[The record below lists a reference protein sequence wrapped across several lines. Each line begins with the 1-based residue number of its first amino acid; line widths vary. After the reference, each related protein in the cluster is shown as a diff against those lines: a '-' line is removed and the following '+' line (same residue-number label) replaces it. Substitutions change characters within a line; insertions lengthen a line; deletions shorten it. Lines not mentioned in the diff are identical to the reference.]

1 MPEPIIAIVGRPNVG
16 KSTLF
21 NRISRSRDALVDNRP
36 GVTRDRIHASVL
48 YEGVRFTLVDTGGY
62 DDLGQ
67 DPLLGQVRRQV
78 DRAMQEADRVI
89 LVVDGRQGVLPG
101 DAEMAQTLRRS
112 RKPFFV
118 AVNKIDGPEH
128 EHLSNE
134 FFGLGVEQVH
144 PVSAAHGYG
153 VRALMEAVTADWPF
167 EETPLQEQQEGGPI
181 RVAVLGKPN
190 VGKSSFINRILGAE
204 RLVVSDLPGTTRDAV
219 DTPFSFKGRNYVL
232 IDTAGIRRKAR
243 VKEKIE
249 KFSVIKALKRLE
261 QCHIA
266 VLMLDAFEGVAEQ
279 DARICG
285 YALEKGRGLVL
296 VINKWDLVKG
306 DRSKQA
312 DLKRTLDRE
321 LSFVSFAP
329 RIHVSALTGERVM
342 KVFREIDL
350 VYSQFASSFTT
361 GVVNAA
367 LQEVA
372 GQHPPPRI
380 GHGRVRLFYATQ
392 VGSRPPAFVVFANRP
407 DKITPA
413 YERFLLN
420 GIRQRLGLEKTPI
433 RLFFRRK

>member
-1 MPEPIIAIVGRPNVG
+1 MLEPIIAIVGRPNVG

-36 GVTRDRIHASVL
+36 GVTRDRIHTSVV
-48 YEGVRFTLVDTGGY
+48 YDGVRFTLVDTGGY

-67 DPLLGQVRRQV
+67 DPLLDQVRRQV
-78 DRAMQEADRVI
+78 DRAMEEADRVI
-89 LVVDGRQGVLPG
+89 LVVDGRQGMLPG
-101 DAEMAQTLRRS
+101 DSEMAQTLRRS

-134 FFGLGVEQVH
+134 FFGLGVEQVY

-153 VRALMEAVTADWPF
+153 VRTLMDAITSGLPSEEAPPPD
-167 EETPLQEQQEGGPI
+167 QQEGGPI

-190 VGKSSFINRILGAE
+190 VGKSSLINRILGSE
-204 RLVVSDLPGTTRDAV
+204 RMVVSDLPGTTRDAV
-219 DTPFSFKGRNYVL
+219 DTPFSLQGRNYVL

-249 KFSVIKALKRLE
+249 KFSMIKSLKRLE

-266 VLMLDAFEGVAEQ
+266 VLMLDAFEGAAEQ

-306 DRSKQA
+306 DRSKQT

-329 RIHVSALTGERVM
+329 RIHLSALTGEHVM
-342 KVFREIDL
+342 KVFREVDL
-350 VYSQFASSFTT
+350 VYSQFAASFGT
-361 GVVNAA
+361 GAVNAA
-367 LQEVA
+367 LQDVA

-380 GHGRVRLFYATQ
+380 GHGRVRFFYATQ
-392 VGSRPPAFVVFANRP
+392 VGRRPPAFVVFVNRP
-407 DKITPA
+407 DKITAA

-420 GIRQRLGLEKTPI
+420 GLRERLGLQKTPI